1 MLTPSAYTGRITYL
15 AVCLTSPLNP
25 MSGVTLRVRVL
36 SSSPRSWYAVWK
48 MMLLELPLSTSI
60 LFTKQFDTVR
70 EITRASWWGAR
81 IFSCS
86 LAVKLISSVPRCRR
100 FGWVVPRPCL
110 ALRVLFFA
118 AAWLTPLTSEPPD
131 MTWITR
137 SWRGGEAGTAPL
149 DFPTVSLLRWALAF
163 SERNSRRCPFWS
175 SSLTSILRVMQSSVL
190 WP

>member
-1 MLTPSAYTGRITYL
+1 M
-15 AVCLTSPLNP
+15 TSPLNP

-48 MMLLELPLSTSI
+48 IMLLELPLSTSI
-60 LFTKQFDTVR
+60 LFTKQFATVR

-86 LAVKLISSVPRCRR
+86 LAVKLISSVPRSGR
-100 FGWVVPRPCL
+100 FGWVVSRPCL
-110 ALRVLFFA
+110 ALQVFFFS
-118 AAWLTPLTSEPPD
+118 AAWLTLFTSEPPH

-137 SWRGGEAGTAPL
+137 SWQGGEVGAAPL
-149 DFPTVSLLRWALAF
+149 DFPTVSLLRWALAL
-163 SERNSRRCPFWS
+163 SERNSRIWPFWS
-175 SSLTSILRVMQSSVL
+175 SSLTSILRAMQSSVL